1 MLLIEG
7 ICLALL
13 KIKTDNILIQK
24 NVNFYSVL
32 QSHLDDEVEQM
43 INSYTMSCLFVM
55 APRDSCRGCMVFGAL
70 LALLGVVTSQGRPI
84 MIVIDPL

>member
-1 MLLIEG
+1 
-7 ICLALL
+7 
-13 KIKTDNILIQK
+13 
-24 NVNFYSVL
+24 
-32 QSHLDDEVEQM
+32 M

-55 APRDSCRGCMVFGAL
+55 VPRDSCRGCMVFGAL